1 LVVKGEVDLL
11 HSVKQTGF
19 VIVALIAQLLLSAV
33 VHAGL
38 SYEITQGRDNPT
50 KIAISPLAWS
60 GAFLPEDM
68 SEIVENDLN
77 RSGLFKTIPRSD
89 MLGFPASVDVV
100 HYRDWRMLGTE
111 YLLVGKVEPKANQG
125 LSITFS
131 LMNVSAQKTVFT
143 KRVEGDQRRIRNM
156 AHYISDHIYKAITGN
171 EGAFSTQI
179 LYITAKN
186 NGPAKYIYRLMLADA
201 DGARERLILESK
213 EPIMSPAWSPDGNQV
228 LYVSFETG
236 RSAIYR
242 QELSTGKREQLT
254 NFKGINSAPAWSP
267 DGTQLAM
274 TLSKDGNSEIYSL
287 NLRTRKFTRLTNHF
301 AIDTE
306 PNWMPDGQHIIFTS
320 DRGGNPNIYKLNV
333 ATKKVKRLTY
343 KGNYN
348 ARPRLAPDGRT
359 LVMVHRDNGD
369 FHIATQDL
377 ITNRLIV
384 LTKTQL
390 DESPTVAPNGAM
402 VLYATK
408 HNGQGVLAA
417 VSIDAGVRF
426 YLPSKLGAVR
436 EPAWS
441 PFLK

>member
-1 LVVKGEVDLL
+1 LLQIVKKLRFVGVVLM
-11 HSVKQTGF
+11 
-19 VIVALIAQLLLSAV
+19 AQLLLVSV
-33 VHAGL
+33 VQAGL

-50 KIAISPLAWS
+50 KIAISPLAWRGVS
-60 GAFLPEDM
+60 LPEDI
-68 SEIVENDLN
+68 SEIVENDLDH
-77 RSGLFKTIPRSD
+77 SGLFQTVPRSD
-89 MLGFPASVDVV
+89 MLGFPASVNEVY
-100 HYRDWRMLGTE
+100 YRDWRMLGSE
-111 YLLVGKVEPKANQG
+111 YLLVGKVEPKVNQG
-125 LSITFS
+125 LVITFS
-131 LMNVSAQKTVFT
+131 LMNVTAQKTVFT
-143 KRVEGDQRRIRNM
+143 KRVEGDRRRIRNM
-156 AHYISDHIYKAITGN
+156 AHYISDHIYKAITGT

-179 LYITAKN
+179 LYITADN
-186 NGPAKYIYRLMLADA
+186 YGPAKYIYRLMLSDA

-213 EPIMSPAWSPDGNQV
+213 EPIMSPTWSPDGNQV
-228 LYVSFETG
+228 LYVSFESK

-242 QELSTGKREQLT
+242 QELATGKREQLT

-267 DGTQLAM
+267 DGSKVAM
-274 TLSKDGNSEIYSL
+274 TLSKDGNSEIYTL
-287 NLRTRKFTRLTNHF
+287 ELKTRRFTRLTNHF

-306 PNWMPDGQHIIFTS
+306 PTWMPDGKHLLFTS

-333 ATKKVKRLTY
+333 ATKKVQRLTY

-359 LVMVHRDNGD
+359 LVMVHRDRDD

-377 ITNRLIV
+377 VTNRLIV

-408 HNGQGVLAA
+408 RKGQGVLAA
-417 VSIDAGVRF
+417 VSIDAGVKF

-441 PFLK
+441 PFLR